1 MENSV
6 FFCWL
11 NCFCMNIFSELPK
24 AFSLTPV
31 IFADLNYCTHHRP
44 CKNGATCMN
53 TGQGSYTCSC
63 KPGFTGV
70 DCEHEIS
77 ECDSNPCRNGGSCTV
92 RTF

>member
-1 MENSV
+1 MFICQRRV
-6 FFCWL
+6 V
-11 NCFCMNIFSELPK
+11 
-24 AFSLTPV
+24 LTPG

-53 TGQGSYTCSC
+53 TGQGSYTCAC
-63 KPGFTGV
+63 KPGFTGI

-92 RTF
+92 GAFSK